1 MTATPVDVQAKLD
14 TATVALAKTNKT
26 YTSMVKTYGSDWT
39 KWPQTS
45 QWYIAKKAISDA
57 RAEAGQLV
65 TPGGTPH
72 AAFTYKEV

>member
-1 MTATPVDVQAKLD
+1 MTATPADVQAQLD
-14 TATVALAKTNKT
+14 IAVAALAKTNKT
-26 YTSMVKTYGSDWT
+26 YPSMVKTYGSDWT

-45 QWYIAKKAISDA
+45 QWYIARKAISDA

-65 TPGGTPH
+65 SPGGPPQ